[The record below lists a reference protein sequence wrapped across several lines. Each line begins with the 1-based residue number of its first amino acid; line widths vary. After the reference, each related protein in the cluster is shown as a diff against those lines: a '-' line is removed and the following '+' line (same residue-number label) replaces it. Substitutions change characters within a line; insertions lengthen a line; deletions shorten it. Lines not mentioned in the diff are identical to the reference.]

1 MKVYLIHHTT
11 AFSLE
16 QDPERH
22 LTELGRAQADRL
34 GTRFAAAGIDPVRI
48 LHSDK
53 QWVRETA
60 ERIGAVMGLS
70 DRLAVAGYPIDTGDD
85 VFPFMAEIAA
95 GSGDLMMVGHV
106 DYLRRTAAKL
116 VTGDESVQVI
126 SFKPEFGTVFC
137 LENEDDDWI
146 VRFGWRQ
153 EHGAG

>member
-1 MKVYLIHHTT
+1 MNGVAVDAAEETGPGAGHPCAGNKAGDIMKVYLIHHTT

-70 DRLAVAGYPIDTGDD
+70 DRLAVAGYPIASIGIR
-85 VFPFMAEIAA
+85 VIFIR
-95 GSGDLMMVGHV
+95 V
-106 DYLRRTAAKL
+106 RTAAH
-116 VTGDESVQVI
+116 TATVQSTDI
-126 SFKPEFGTVFC
+126 
-137 LENEDDDWI
+137 
-146 VRFGWRQ
+146 Q
-153 EHGAG
+153 YAGRCRLIRYGIRL